1 MTTLFD
7 KIGDYCRTFR
17 MVTLRKRLIDVA
29 GDTNIKT
36 LSGFEHG
43 RSSNIEYMNN
53 YYQACDTESQQM
65 LFKQGIDDI
74 LMGDLFANADY
85 QEYLEE
91 QRLQGIEL
99 MDGEL
104 NG

>member
-1 MTTLFD
+1 MGTLFE
-7 KIGDYCRTFR
+7 KIGSYCRTFR
-17 MVTLRKRLIDVA
+17 MITLKKRLKDVA

-43 RSSNIEYMNN
+43 RSSNIEHMDK
-53 YYQACDTESQQM
+53 YYQACDTTEQKI
-65 LFKQGIDDI
+65 LFKQGMDDI

-85 QEYLEE
+85 HEYLEE
-91 QRLQGIEL
+91 QRKWDIER